1 MVPSIAPQTY
11 PMFLKPEDETLVK
24 ETFVKVRDSIKHLM
38 EHSSSFFK
46 SFRYLHISN
55 DALIKIRDIKH
66 LTLSPEDQL
75 LIRQA
80 KNEFKAHYGW
90 NETMFFSRAF
100 LLIGVT
106 LAGLCLIEV
115 LSSAITTIGLMALG
129 GYACVFGVP
138 PLVIE
143 LKEKVSAWLDKKE
156 ENLRL
161 TNLHQ
166 LFEARCAR

>member
-11 PMFLKPEDETLVK
+11 PMSLKPEDETLVK
-24 ETFVKVRDSIKHLM
+24 ETFVKVRDSVKHLM
-38 EHSSSFFK
+38 EHSNSFLK

-55 DALIKIRDIKH
+55 DALINIRKIKH
-66 LTLSPEDQL
+66 LALSPEDQL
-75 LIRQA
+75 LMRQA
-80 KNEFKAHYGW
+80 KNEFKAHHEW

-100 LLIGVT
+100 LLIGVS
-106 LAGLCLIEV
+106 LAGLCLVEV
-115 LSSAITTIGLMALG
+115 LSSAITTIGLMALA

-138 PLVIE
+138 PFLLE
-143 LKEKVSAWLDKKE
+143 LKHQVTAWLDKKE
-156 ENLRL
+156 ENLHL